1 MKSIFLSAPSD
12 SLLQTRSFR
21 LDPSDSILQ
30 PPSLQLSSLRN
41 LPMSTLIEVN
51 SPDSSTT
58 TDADRHLS
66 DPSVTPAPA
75 KTILTVEQIQQL
87 LPHRYPFALVD
98 RIIEY
103 VPGKLAVGIKNVTVN
118 EPHFQGHFPQRPI
131 MPGVLIVEAMA
142 QVGGVV
148 LTQMQEMDGSLF
160 VFAGMD
166 KVRFRRQVIP
176 GDQLVMRVE
185 LLCVKRRRFGKMQ
198 ARAEVDSQLAA
209 EGELLFSLVD

>member
-1 MKSIFLSAPSD
+1 MKCEFNFSLKPSASSYAEDP
-12 SLLQTRSFR
+12 LQR
-21 LDPSDSILQ
+21 I
-30 PPSLQLSSLRN
+30 QLSTFILEK
-41 LPMSTLIEVN
+41 LPMSTLTNIN
-51 SPDSSTT
+51 STDSLAPAAKHPTSNST
-58 TDADRHLS
+58 
-66 DPSVTPAPA
+66 A
-75 KTILTVEQIQQL
+75 KTILTLEEIQKL

-103 VPGKLAVGIKNVTVN
+103 VPGERAVGIKNVTFN
-118 EPHFQGHFPQRPI
+118 EPHFQGHFPGRPI

-148 LTQMQEMDGSLF
+148 LTQLPEVEGGLF

-176 GDQLVMRVE
+176 GDQLVMTVE
-185 LLCVKRRRFGKMQ
+185 LLCIKRRRFGKMQ
-198 ARAEVDSQLAA
+198 ARAEVDGQLAS